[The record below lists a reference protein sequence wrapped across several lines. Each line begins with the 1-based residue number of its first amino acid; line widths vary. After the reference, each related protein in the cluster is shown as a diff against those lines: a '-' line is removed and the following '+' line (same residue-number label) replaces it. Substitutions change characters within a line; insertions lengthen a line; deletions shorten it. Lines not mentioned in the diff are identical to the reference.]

1 MDKLLISGGRSL
13 EGSLR
18 ASGAKNSALP
28 ILASSI
34 LLKDKLT
41 IRNIPHLNDIT
52 TMIELLSSMGAEMTV
67 NENMDLEINSL
78 KLENP
83 LARYELVKTMRA
95 SILVLGPLLS
105 RYHEAEV
112 ALPGGCAIGSRPV
125 NLHIDCMRQLG
136 AEIDIVDGYIKAKAK
151 NGLRGS
157 KINFS
162 TVTVTGTENAVMAAV
177 LAKGKTVITNAAKEP
192 EVVDLVMCLKE
203 MGAKISGEGSNRIE
217 IEGVNSLKPCDYS
230 VMADRIE
237 IGTYLTA
244 VTMTKGNVSIKC
256 TLPMVLE
263 TILDKLKL
271 AGANIEIN
279 DEEINLE
286 MDKIP
291 NPVNITTA
299 PFPLFPTDMQAQ
311 FIALNSISSGKSK
324 VIENVFE
331 NRFMHVQ
338 ELIRMGGN
346 IQLEGNTAFIEGN
359 KEGLTA
365 APVMATDLRASASL
379 VLAGLVAKGQTKV
392 DRIYHIDRGYERIEE
407 KLNLLGANIE
417 RVSE

>member
-1 MDKLLISGGRSL
+1 MDKLLITGGSSL

-18 ASGAKNSALP
+18 ASGSKNSALP

-34 LLKDKLT
+34 LLKDKLL
-41 IRNIPHLNDIT
+41 IKNIPHLNDIT

-67 NENMDLEINSL
+67 NEDMDLEVDTKN
-78 KLENP
+78 LENP

-95 SILVLGPLLS
+95 SILVLGPLLA

-125 NLHIDCMRQLG
+125 NLHIDCMQKLG
-136 AEIDIVDGYIKAKAK
+136 AEVELSDGYIKARAEG
-151 NGLRGS
+151 GLKGG

-162 TVTVTGTENAVMAAV
+162 TVTVTGTENAIMAAV
-177 LAKGKTVITNAAKEP
+177 LAEGTTVIKNAAKEP
-192 EVVDLVMCLKE
+192 EVVDLISCLKK
-203 MGAKISGEGSNRIE
+203 MGAN
-217 IEGVNSLKPCDYS
+217 IEGGGSEKIIIKGVDSLNPCEYE

-244 VTMTKGNVSIKC
+244 VTMTKGKIEIKC
-256 TLPMVLE
+256 SFSKILE
-263 TILDKLKL
+263 SIIDKLIIS
-271 AGANIEIN
+271 GANITFS
-279 DEEINLE
+279 EESIELE
-286 MDKIP
+286 MDQKP
-291 NPVNITTA
+291 SPVNISTA
-299 PFPLFPTDMQAQ
+299 PFPFFPTDMQAQ
-311 FIALNSISSGKSK
+311 FIALNSISTGKSK
-324 VIENVFE
+324 VVENVFE

-338 ELIRMGGN
+338 ELIRMGGDIN
-346 IQLEGNTAFIEGN
+346 LKGNTATIVGSKN
-359 KEGLTA
+359 GLFA

>member
-34 LLKDKLT
+34 LLKDKLK

-67 NENMDLEINSL
+67 SENMDLEIDSS

-151 NGLRGS
+151 NGLSGGN
-157 KINFS
+157 INFS

-203 MGAKISGEGSNRIE
+203 MGAKILGAGSDRIE
-217 IEGVNSLKPCDYS
+217 IEGVDSLQPCDYS

-244 VTMTKGNVSIKC
+244 VTMTKGNVAI
-256 TLPMVLE
+256 
-263 TILDKLKL
+263 
-271 AGANIEIN
+271 
-279 DEEINLE
+279 
-286 MDKIP
+286 
-291 NPVNITTA
+291 
-299 PFPLFPTDMQAQ
+299 
-311 FIALNSISSGKSK
+311 
-324 VIENVFE
+324 
-331 NRFMHVQ
+331 
-338 ELIRMGGN
+338 
-346 IQLEGNTAFIEGN
+346 
-359 KEGLTA
+359 
-365 APVMATDLRASASL
+365 
-379 VLAGLVAKGQTKV
+379 
-392 DRIYHIDRGYERIEE
+392 
-407 KLNLLGANIE
+407 
-417 RVSE
+417 

>member
-34 LLKDKLT
+34 LLKDKLI

-67 NENMDLEINSL
+67 NENMDLEIDSS

-151 NGLRGS
+151 NGLCGS
-157 KINFS
+157 NINFS

-177 LAKGKTVITNAAKEP
+177 LAKGKTIITNAAKEP
-192 EVVDLVMCLKE
+192 EVVDLIKCLRE
-203 MGAKISGEGSNRIE
+203 MGAKILGEGSDRIE
-217 IEGVNSLKPCDYS
+217 IEGVDSLQPCDYS

-244 VTMTKGNVSIKC
+244 VTMTKGHVSIKC
-256 TLPMVLE
+256 SLPLVLE
-263 TILDKLKL
+263 TILEKLKL

-279 DEEINLE
+279 NEEIRLE

-291 NPVNITTA
+291 NPVDITTA

-311 FIALNSISSGKSK
+311 FIALNSISNGKSK

-346 IQLEGNTAFIEGN
+346 IKLEGNTALIEGN
-359 KEGLTA
+359 IKGLTA

-417 RVSE
+417 RISE

>member
-1 MDKLLISGGRSL
+1 MDKLLITGGSSL

-18 ASGAKNSALP
+18 ASGSKNSALP

-34 LLKDKLT
+34 LLKDKLL
-41 IRNIPHLNDIT
+41 IKNIPHLNDIT

-67 NENMDLEINSL
+67 NEDMDLEVDTKN
-78 KLENP
+78 LENP

-95 SILVLGPLLS
+95 SILVLGPLLA

-125 NLHIDCMRQLG
+125 NLHIDCMQKLG
-136 AEIDIVDGYIKAKAK
+136 AEIELSDGYIKARAK
-151 NGLRGS
+151 DGLKGG

-162 TVTVTGTENAVMAAV
+162 TVTVTGTENAIMAAV
-177 LAKGKTVITNAAKEP
+177 LARGTTVIKNAAKEP
-192 EVVDLVMCLKE
+192 EVVDLISCLKK
-203 MGAKISGEGSNRIE
+203 MGAN
-217 IEGVNSLKPCDYS
+217 IEGGGSEKIIIKGVDSLNPCEYE

-244 VTMTKGNVSIKC
+244 VTMTKGKIEIKC
-256 TLPMVLE
+256 SFSKILE
-263 TILDKLKL
+263 SIIDKLTIS
-271 AGANIEIN
+271 GANITFS
-279 DEEINLE
+279 EESIELE
-286 MDKIP
+286 MDQKP
-291 NPVNITTA
+291 SPVNISTA
-299 PFPLFPTDMQAQ
+299 PFPFFPTDMQAQ
-311 FIALNSISSGKSK
+311 FIALNSISTGKSK
-324 VIENVFE
+324 VVENVFE

-338 ELIRMGGN
+338 ELIRMGGDIN
-346 IQLEGNTAFIEGN
+346 LKGNTATIVGSKN
-359 KEGLTA
+359 GLFA